1 MGICSCLR
9 YQLVY
14 TCVLTWCM
22 FLCKVMNGATF
33 VNIDMIENKK
43 DGTRMLL
50 VEGLKLSHLARLN

>member
-1 MGICSCLR
+1 
-9 YQLVY
+9 
-14 TCVLTWCM
+14 M

-50 VEGLKLSHLARLN
+50 VEGLKLSHLVPDIPSILNC